1 MLAKVNQRVG
11 AEAALVTGSRQP
23 AVRGEVVMTRGQ
35 IGIVINGNRILTESP
50 GWLHKQHGVA
60 CL

>member
-1 MLAKVNQRVG
+1 
-11 AEAALVTGSRQP
+11 
-23 AVRGEVVMTRGQ
+23 MTRGQ